1 MSLPLTAHQEL
12 NEQLL
17 DEYLKTINP
26 TFVDYVKS
34 GELIDYEKAFH
45 TVTNEIDLITLNIK
59 KLNIMGDDDL
69 YLLQESENHVKKTQH
84 IKDCKAYEVEH
95 QRYEDKRLVLTC
107 LRYNLPPV
115 NTVFGRIIKNCQ
127 QLNEHQSQYNIKPDS
142 KINLEFMTP
151 SVYKKTKIESLTA
164 ELKSLCESHGK
175 NQVAIED
182 CRAEYINIK
191 KQLDNFDVYVL
202 TATVGCQQHQQVFYD
217 DRTTM
222 LNEQLWNNAKDAV
235 FESVIKAHTMIDQ
248 QQFRK
253 RLDLMALEQRMFHNK
268 YPEQGYEIKI
278 EYIL

>member
-12 NEQLL
+12 NEQIL

-26 TFVDYVKS
+26 SFVDYVKS
-34 GELIDYEKAFH
+34 GKLIDYEKAFH

-69 YLLQESENHVKKTQH
+69 YLLQESDIQEKKNQH
-84 IKDCKAYEVEH
+84 IKQCKAYEAEY
-95 QRYEDKRLVLTC
+95 QRYEDKRLVLLC
-107 LRYNLPPV
+107 HRYNLPPV
-115 NTVFGRIIKNCQ
+115 NTTIGRIIKKCQ
-127 QLNEHQSQYNIKPDS
+127 QLNDKQSQYNIKPDS

-151 SVYKKTKIESLTA
+151 KEYKNEKLKSLTA
-164 ELKSLCESHGK
+164 ELQTLNESHGK

-182 CRAEYINIK
+182 CRVEYINIK

-202 TATVGCQQHQQVFYD
+202 TAIVGCQQHQQVFYD

-235 FESVIKAHTMIDQ
+235 FESVIKAHTMINQ
-248 QQFRK
+248 QQLRK

>member
-1 MSLPLTAHQEL
+1 MSLQLTAHQEV
-12 NEQLL
+12 NEQIL
-17 DEYLKTINP
+17 DEYLMTIDP
-26 TFVDYVKS
+26 LFADYVKS
-34 GELIDYEKAFH
+34 GELTDYEKAFKN
-45 TVTNEIDLITLNIK
+45 VTNEIDLLTLNIK
-59 KLNIMGDDDL
+59 KLNSMGDDDL
-69 YLLQESENHVKKTQH
+69 YLLQESENHEKKTQH

-175 NQVAIED
+175 NQVAIEE

-191 KQLDNFDVYVL
+191 KQLDNFDVYLL
-202 TATVGCQQHQQVFYD
+202 TVDVGCHQYQQIFYD
-217 DRTTM
+217 DQTTT
-222 LNEQLWNNAKDAV
+222 LNTKMWEDTKEAIFGA
-235 FESVIKAHTMIDQ
+235 VIKEHCMFDQ

-253 RLDLMALEQRMFHNK
+253 RLDGMALEQRMFHNK
-268 YPEQGYEIKI
+268 YPDQGYEIKI